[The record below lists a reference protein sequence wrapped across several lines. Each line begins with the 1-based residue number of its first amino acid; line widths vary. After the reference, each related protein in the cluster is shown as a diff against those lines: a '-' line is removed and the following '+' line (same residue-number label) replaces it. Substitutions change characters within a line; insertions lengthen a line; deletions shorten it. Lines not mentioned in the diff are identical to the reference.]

1 LQQIFREQGARNVP
15 ATTKTPRLN
24 KGLRGFLRRLATGG
38 RDESGAAAVFF
49 AVSLILL
56 APLTLGMMDVY
67 VNSSQRNQ
75 LQDALDAATLFA
87 ARSTASTTTAIDQLG
102 DKSLASNL
110 VLPADV
116 TLVASN
122 FTLTGNTVTGYA
134 EITPSAIAPGLWPH
148 ANIKANATVV
158 RSVDRLEIALVLDNT
173 GSMAGTKLT
182 TLKSAGASLIDKLV
196 AAAARS
202 TDPTPLKVSL
212 VPFSMTVRVQGS
224 TPTTNY
230 NTTTHTGTGFPTA
243 WIDPQGTASVNAA
256 ASGGYDTFDVKTD
269 RFTMLKQMNKQPW
282 DGCVESRRQ
291 PYDVQEDAPTTLT
304 PATMF
309 TPYFWPDEPD
319 NSTAGANNYQAD
331 AGGTTWK
338 AKEQKSSKY
347 STALTR
353 TGTFMSGYSYGPN
366 SGCTMQPV
374 IRLTTD
380 TASIKTAI
388 SNMNAVGDTNIPMGL
403 VWGWHTLSPNAPF
416 ADGSSYSTQHL
427 KKVVI
432 LMTDGENTM
441 TNPGSSNANGS
452 YYSGLGYIWQ
462 NIMQG
467 LTSSSSSTARQNAMD
482 ARLALLCTN
491 MKAKNIIIYTVRV
504 EVTSGTSTVLQN
516 CASGPDKFYDV
527 QDVSQL
533 GVAFDSIAGSIDN
546 LRISK

>member
-1 LQQIFREQGARNVP
+1 MP
-15 ATTKTPRLN
+15 ATTKTNRLN
-24 KGLRGFLRRLATGG
+24 KGLRAFVRRLARGG
-38 RDESGAAAVFF
+38 RDDSGAAAVFF
-49 AVSLILL
+49 AVSLIVL

-67 VNSSQRNQ
+67 VVSNQRTQ

-87 ARSTASTTTAIDQLG
+87 ARSTATTSPAVDAIG
-102 DKSLASNL
+102 DKALTSNL
-110 VLPADV
+110 TLPSGV

-134 EITPSAIAPGLWPH
+134 EVTPVAIAPGLWPH
-148 ANIKANATVV
+148 ANVSAQATVM
-158 RSVDRLEIALVLDNT
+158 RSLDKLEIALVLDNT
-173 GSMAGTKLT
+173 GSMANNGKLT
-182 TLKSAGASLIDKLV
+182 TLKSAGANLIDKLA

-202 TDPTPLKVSL
+202 TDSTPLRVSL

-230 NTTTHTGTGFPTA
+230 DTSTHSGIGFPTT
-243 WIDPQGTASVNAA
+243 WIDPQGVASVNAA
-256 ASGGYDTFDVKTD
+256 ASGGYDTFDVQTD

-291 PYDVQEDAPTTLT
+291 PYDVQETAPTTGT

-319 NSTAGANNYQAD
+319 DSTAGRNNYQKD
-331 AGGTTWK
+331 AGGTGWK

-347 STALTR
+347 TTALTR
-353 TGTFMSGYSYGPN
+353 TGAFMTGYNYGPN
-366 SGCTMQPV
+366 SGCSMQQI

-380 TASIKTAI
+380 TGSIKTAI
-388 SNMNAVGDTNIPMGL
+388 NNMVAVGDTNIPMGL

-416 ADGSSYSTQHL
+416 ADGSAYSTQHL
-427 KKVVI
+427 KKIVI

-452 YYSGLGYIWQ
+452 YYSGVGYIWQ

-467 LTSSSSSTARQNAMD
+467 LTSSSGSSARQTAMD

-491 MKAKNIIIYTVRV
+491 MKAQNIVIYTVRV
-504 EVTSGTSTVLQN
+504 EVAAGASTVLKD
-516 CASGPDKFYDV
+516 CASGADKFYDV

-533 GVAFDSIAGSIDN
+533 SAAFDSIAGSIDN

>member
-1 LQQIFREQGARNVP
+1 VP
-15 ATTKTPRLN
+15 TTLKIPRPN
-24 KGLRGFLRRLATGG
+24 KRLRSFLRRLATGG
-38 RDESGAAAVFF
+38 RDDSGAAAVLF

-67 VNSSQRNQ
+67 AASTQRGD

-87 ARSTASTTTAIDQLG
+87 ARSTATTSATVDQIG
-102 DKSLASNL
+102 DKALASNL
-110 VLPADV
+110 VLPAGV
-116 TLVASN
+116 TLVAST
-122 FTLTGNTVTGYA
+122 FTLTGDTVIGYA

-148 ANIKANATVV
+148 ENIKVNATVV

-173 GSMAGTKLT
+173 GSMAGTKLN

-230 NTTTHTGTGFPTA
+230 NTTTHSGVGFPT
-243 WIDPQGTASVNAA
+243 WIDPQGSASATLGAA
-256 ASGGYDTFDVKTD
+256 YDTFDVKTD
-269 RFTMLKQMNKQPW
+269 RFTMLKQMNKQAW
-282 DGCVESRRQ
+282 EGCVESRRQ
-291 PYDVQEDAPTTLT
+291 PYDIQEDAPSSQA

-319 NSTAGANNYQAD
+319 SSSSYKNNYLTD
-331 AGGTTWK
+331 VGSGTWLQ
-338 AKEQKSSKY
+338 KEQNHTKYTSAPNKS
-347 STALTR
+347 
-353 TGTFMSGYSYGPN
+353 GEFMTGYSYGPN
-366 SGCTMQPV
+366 SGCTMQPI
-374 IRLTTD
+374 IRLTAN

-388 SNMNAVGDTNIPMGL
+388 NAMVAIGDTNIPMGL

-432 LMTDGENTM
+432 LMTDGQNTM
-441 TNPGSSNANGS
+441 YNPGGSNLNGS
-452 YYSGLGYIWQ
+452 LYSGLGYIWQ
-462 NIMQG
+462 GIMQG
-467 LTSSSSSTARQNAMD
+467 LNSGSTTTARETAMD
-482 ARLALLCTN
+482 SRLATLCTN

-504 EVTSGTSTVLQN
+504 EVTTGPSPVLQN
-516 CASGPDKFYDV
+516 CASSPDKFYDV

>member
-1 LQQIFREQGARNVP
+1 LNV
-15 ATTKTPRLN
+15 R
-24 KGLRGFLRRLATGG
+24 LRGVLRRLARTG
-38 RDESGAAAVFF
+38 RNESGAAAVFF

-67 VNSSQRNQ
+67 VASSQRGQ

-87 ARSTASTTTAIDQLG
+87 ARSSASTTSAIDTLG
-102 DKSLASNL
+102 DKALSSNL
-110 VLPADV
+110 VLPAGV

-122 FTLTGNTVTGYA
+122 FTLSGNVVTGYA
-134 EITPSAIAPGLWPH
+134 EVTPSALAPGLWQH
-148 ANIKANATVV
+148 QNITANATVV
-158 RSVDRLEIALVLDNT
+158 RSLDKLEIALVLDNT
-173 GSMAGTKLT
+173 GSMAGTKLA

-212 VPFSMTVRVQGS
+212 VPFSMTVRVQGT

-230 NTTTHTGTGFPTA
+230 NTSTHSGTGFPT

-256 ASGGYDTFDVKTD
+256 ASGAYDTFDVKTD
-269 RFTMLKQMNKQPW
+269 RFTMLKQMNKQAW
-282 DGCVESRRQ
+282 EGCVESRRQ
-291 PYDVQEDAPTTLT
+291 PYDVQETAPLAST
-304 PATMF
+304 PASMF

-319 NSTAGANNYQAD
+319 TSTSYQNNYLTD
-331 AGGTTWK
+331 GGTGSWTWK
-338 AKEQKSSKY
+338 QREQNHLKYTAAPNKSG
-347 STALTR
+347 AFM
-353 TGTFMSGYSYGPN
+353 TGYNYGPN
-366 SGCTMQPV
+366 AGCSMQPI

-388 SNMNAVGDTNIPMGL
+388 NAMVAVGDTNIPMGL

-416 ADGSSYSTQHL
+416 ADGSAYTTQHM
-427 KKVVI
+427 KKIVI
-432 LMTDGENTM
+432 LMTDGQNTM
-441 TNPGSSNANGS
+441 SNPGGSNSNGS

-462 NIMQG
+462 TIMQG
-467 LTSSSSSTARQNAMD
+467 LTSSSSTSARESAMD

-491 MKAKNIIIYTVRV
+491 MKAQNIVIYTVRV
-504 EVTSGTSTVLQN
+504 EVAAGTSTVLKD
-516 CASGPDKFYDV
+516 CASGADKFYDV

-533 GVAFDSIAGSIDN
+533 GAAFDSIAGSIDN